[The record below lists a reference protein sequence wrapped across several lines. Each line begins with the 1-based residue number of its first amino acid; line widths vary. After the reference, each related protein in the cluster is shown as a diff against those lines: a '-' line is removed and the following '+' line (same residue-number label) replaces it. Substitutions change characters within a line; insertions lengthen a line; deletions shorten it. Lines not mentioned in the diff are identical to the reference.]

1 MALSICSA
9 VLFAIAFSLINPNV
23 WAASPQPEAS
33 KREKVTPQWYVNLHA
48 QVGSTPLGVVAG
60 IGRET
65 LGKPKTSLWFVD
77 ENTIVVTYVTREPVS
92 SVSKRGE
99 ANPSLPL
106 RLRAIFINASDGHIQ
121 NVKLW
126 PIESRDA
133 GVVAIHDGVLVMQ
146 AGNRVWEY
154 SRTSDETRTL
164 QLPESESSGWDAHPS
179 IDGKSILFVATN
191 LRTTQ
196 PVAWV
201 WLDAEQFRIKASW
214 KEVQS
219 GWVGIS
225 DDKIAMTTCVWT
237 SHCAPQVQIR
247 SLDAAWETIAPASNK
262 NKPRPRFVN
271 DQTLVLL
278 GDPTRIVDTDGHLLF
293 TDEDLK
299 RPEGCWWA
307 EPFAAGNGLRFAVPS
322 CKLKGAFPALDLGG
336 TDVLK
341 RIILYDSPFHQIA
354 YILDLSGPKIQ
365 DLAYM
370 AMSPNGLQLAI
381 LKNESL
387 ELIKLPPIT

>member
-1 MALSICSA
+1 MALSIYSA
-9 VLFAIAFSLINPNV
+9 VLFVIACSLINPNLG
-23 WAASPQPEAS
+23 AAGLQPRVS
-33 KREKVTPQWYVNLHA
+33 RQEKATPQWHVNLHR
-48 QVGSTPLGVVAG
+48 QIGSTPLGIVGG

-77 ENTIVVTYVTREPVS
+77 DDTLVVTYVTREPVS
-92 SVSKRGE
+92 SLSKRGE
-99 ANPSLPL
+99 GAPTLPL
-106 RLRAIFINASDGHIQ
+106 RLRAIFVNASDGSVK

-133 GVVAIHDGVLVMQ
+133 GVIAIHDGVLVMQ
-146 AGNRVWEY
+146 AGSRVWEY
-154 SRTSDETRTL
+154 SRISDETRTL
-164 QLPESESSGWDAHPS
+164 QLPEIESRRWHPHPS
-179 IDGKSILFVATN
+179 PSGKSILFVATN
-191 LRTTQ
+191 LRTTA

-201 WLDAEQFRIKASW
+201 WLDTEQFRIKASW
-214 KEVQS
+214 KEIQS

-225 DDKIAMTTCVWT
+225 DDEIAMTTCVWI
-237 SHCAPQVQIR
+237 SRCQPQVQMR
-247 SLDAAWETIAPASNK
+247 GLDAAWKTIAPASNK
-262 NKPRPRFVN
+262 NKPRPKFVN

-293 TDEDLK
+293 TDENLK
-299 RPEGCWWA
+299 HPEGCWWT
-307 EPFAAGNGLRFAVPS
+307 EPFASANGLRFAVPS

-341 RIILYDSPFHQIA
+341 RIILYDFPFHQIA
-354 YILDLSGPKIQ
+354 YTLDLSGPKIQ

-370 AMSPNGLQLAI
+370 AMSPNGLQLVI